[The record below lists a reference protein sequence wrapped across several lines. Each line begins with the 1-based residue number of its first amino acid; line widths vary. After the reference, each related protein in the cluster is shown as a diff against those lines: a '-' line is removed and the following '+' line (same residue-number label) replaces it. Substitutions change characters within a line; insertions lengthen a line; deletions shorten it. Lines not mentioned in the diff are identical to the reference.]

1 MIATRLEAVQQ
12 RVGTKTQVE
21 FRTDHR
27 CPDAVGP
34 LNAALPALIESDQEA
49 DLLLIDSVKAVDTIN
64 CEILWHSRQIY
75 GLPDNLIVVIK
86 ELYSGKAIGFFESTL
101 GRQQG
106 DPVRQLL
113 RPCARL
119 DHTERP
125 FSASTESLRS

>member
-1 MIATRLEAVQQ
+1 M
-12 RVGTKTQVE
+12 E
-21 FRTDHR
+21 FRTDHG

-34 LNAALPALIESDQEA
+34 LKAALPALIESDQEA
-49 DLLLIDSVKAVDTIN
+49 DLLLIDSVTAVDTIN

-75 GLPDNLIVVIK
+75 RLPDNLIVVIK
-86 ELYSGKAIGFFESTL
+86 KLYSGTAFSFFESTL

-106 DPVRQLL
+106 DPLASVRQLL